1 MTNPP
6 NLTAPS
12 AEPTGT
18 NIVSASTLAGATLTD
33 KMNALAGGKEL
44 SLPTKVYAD
53 RDCNRPS
60 NYAVYDYFLAK
71 PAAIHG
77 SGADKSVLSL
87 PANSLSQ
94 TYKKIDS
101 IVEPDTNP
109 YYLLRVDGAKV
120 VENIGVKGSD
130 QGTSPVKGKKYSFHG
145 IQLYQTVNPTLKKL
159 HITDI
164 SGPDPVPPN
173 ETFAVF
179 GYNISGTY
187 TCEDI
192 LIDAPT
198 LPGSS
203 GISCMAKGTLAVILK
218 RIKVTGHPNGNGW
231 TIFNSDAEQVLR
243 RGLRHRRVDVGAQL
257 RAGQRGWWG
266 QGEQRQGLRHRA
278 GQARHPQPLGQ
289 DQRLLPPVHRL
300 LAGRGRGEQ
309 PGGHPRPVRDRHL
322 AQVRGLHLLQL
333 RLRQRAQG
341 RAGPARCRH
350 PPVGGQHR
358 AQRPALVHPNQGR
371 RLGDS
376 VQHREDQ
383 QDRDADQDDD
393 EQDPFSSHDLLI
405 PRFRYL

>member
-1 MTNPP
+1 MTNAP

-87 PANSLSQ
+87 PPNSLSQ
-94 TYKKIDS
+94 NYKKIDS

-231 TIFNSDAEQVLR
+231 TIFNSTLSKFYAEDFATDGSMSGLNFEQANVAGGAKVNNAKDSGIVLVR
-243 RGLRHRRVDVGAQL
+243 PDIRNPSGKISGYSHLSIDSSAAGGGVSNRVDIHDPAGIDTSHKFGVCISSSYGYANVPKGAQ
-257 RAGQRGWWG
+257 AQRG
-266 QGEQRQGLRHRA
+266 A
-278 GQARHPQPLGQ
+278 
-289 DQRLLPPVHRL
+289 DI
-300 LAGRGRGEQ
+300 
-309 PGGHPRPVRDRHL
+309 HL
-322 AQVRGLHLLQL
+322 WMGSTER
-333 RLRQRAQG
+333 
-341 RAGPARCRH
+341 
-350 PPVGGQHR
+350 
-358 AQRPALVHPNQGR
+358 N
-371 RLGDS
+371 
-376 VQHREDQ
+376 
-383 QDRDADQDDD
+383 
-393 EQDPFSSHDLLI
+393 DLLWFT
-405 PRFRYL
+405 RTRGAA